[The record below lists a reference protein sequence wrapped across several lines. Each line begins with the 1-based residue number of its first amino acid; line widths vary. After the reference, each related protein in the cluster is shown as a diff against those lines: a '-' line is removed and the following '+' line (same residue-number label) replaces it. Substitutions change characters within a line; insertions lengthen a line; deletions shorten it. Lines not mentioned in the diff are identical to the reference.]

1 MCVCVCAR
9 VCVRACVLCHVYVCG
24 GDIVSERVS
33 PRNLTSLVEREG
45 EWGRERPR
53 QTDRLETDR
62 HRQTNRDTHRGRYF
76 ASQDVSRGVLL
87 SHPKCSVE
95 LGGATKA
102 SIVYKMQPKT
112 CLSNVSQIVMFAL
125 GCQLFPV

>member
-1 MCVCVCAR
+1 M
-9 VCVRACVLCHVYVCG
+9 
-24 GDIVSERVS
+24 
-33 PRNLTSLVEREG
+33 EREG

-112 CLSNVSQIVMFAL
+112 CLSNVWQIVMFAHGWCVCVCVCACVCACVRTL
-125 GCQLFPV
+125 SCVRVRG